1 MRIRSNEISHSRL
14 ERYITEKIN
23 HALKKILNKD
33 FEGSY
38 MMWGLDIASIYNKGI
53 EEVKQKGINDPIGLK
68 LFAIDYTVGFCMG
81 VLQVKVDMYS
91 GEFGRELIEKIDI
104 LDMLDVSAMELNEM
118 LLCVSKIDSMD
129 VLTNCAGVVRDME
142 LVEFG
147 VIKAYVG
154 LIQDD
159 LLSKEVVAKRIG
171 MTVEQVERIIEKGV
185 EYKDKE

>member
-1 MRIRSNEISHSRL
+1 MRVRSNEISHSRL
-14 ERYITEKIN
+14 KRYITEKIN

-38 MMWGLDIASIYNKGI
+38 MMWGLDIAAIYNKGI

-68 LFAIDYTVGFCMG
+68 LFATDYTVGCCMG

-91 GEFGRELIEKIDI
+91 GEFGRELIERIDI

-118 LLCVSKIDSMD
+118 LLYVSKIDSLDM
-129 VLTNCAGVVRDME
+129 VTNCAGVVRDME

-147 VIKAYVG
+147 VIKAYAAY
-154 LIQDD
+154 LEENNLAASDITEEI
-159 LLSKEVVAKRIG
+159 LSKF
-171 MTVEQVERIIEKGV
+171 IIEPKQS
-185 EYKDKE
+185 